1 MKYSVSIVIE
11 LPRATVIEL
20 FDNPANLPCWQRGLQ
35 SHQLVSGRAGQ
46 VGARSRL
53 VFQMGRRRIE
63 MLETITRRNLPDEFD
78 GTYEAPG
85 VFNIVCNRF
94 VALSPSQTRWES
106 DNEFRFSGLFMKFIG
121 LVMRGAFPKQS
132 QQYMQD
138 FKAFA
143 EQGVDV
149 RQR

>member
-11 LPRATVIEL
+11 LLRERVVEL
-20 FDNPANLPCWQRGLQ
+20 FDNSANLPCWQRGLQ
-35 SHQLVSGRAGQ
+35 SHQLVSGQAGQ
-46 VGARSRL
+46 TGARSRL
-53 VFQMGRRRIE
+53 VFQMGKRRIE
-63 MLETITRRNLPDEFD
+63 MLETITRRSLPDAFD

-94 VALSPSQTRWES
+94 ISLSPSQTRWES
-106 DNEFRFSGLFMKFIG
+106 DNEFRFSGLFMRIIG

-132 QQYMQD
+132 QQYLQD

-143 EQGVDV
+143 ERGVDV
-149 RQR
+149 RQS